1 MQEEKVNKMFWCNVF
16 FSKKDVVVAICDEE
30 LLGKKLKVEGKKLT
44 IEVSEKFYGGK
55 LVNEEVALKLLEKA
69 TIGNLIGKR
78 CVELAEK
85 NGFIIKENVIL
96 INGIPHA
103 QFVKL

>member
-1 MQEEKVNKMFWCNVF
+1 MQKVNKMFWCNVF
-16 FSKKDVVVAICDEE
+16 SSKKDIVVAICDEE
-30 LLGKKLKVEGKKLT
+30 LLGKKFKVKGGKLV
-44 IEVSEKFYGGK
+44 IEVSERFYGGK
-55 LVNEEVALKLLEKA
+55 LVDEEAALKLLEKA

-78 CVELAEK
+78 SVELAEK
-85 NGFIIKENVIL
+85 NGFIIRENVIL